1 MNWKSSAAAKCFLAA
16 AILVDKVQKRWYN
29 RPALSGASISK
40 ARKKTTRGSGLGGIV
55 RCLVCPPLGSSLTQM
70 VHTLYLTAAIYISGL
85 ETAWASFVPP
95 IRSLFQAATH
105 THGTLSRQL
114 RLSE

>member
-16 AILVDKVQKRWYN
+16 AILVDKVQRRWYH
-29 RPALSGASISK
+29 RPALSSASIFM
-40 ARKKTTRGSGLGGIV
+40 ARKKASRGSGLGAIV
-55 RCLVCPPLGSSLTQM
+55 HCLVCPPLGSSLTQM
-70 VHTLYLTAAIYISGL
+70 VHTPYLTAAIYISGL
-85 ETAWASFVPP
+85 ETAWASFVLP
-95 IRSLFQAATH
+95 IRSLFRAATH